1 MRKKTLL
8 SQLHK
13 EVEKNALLEIKLK
26 EAEGQV
32 EELNQKIDLIAKKEE
47 EHNVAVA
54 ELEMKIAALTLAL
67 ENKAAEAPEPH
78 EQETEE
84 NKQEAASEEEVA
96 KEEIR
101 EPAPVVTED
110 GTIDVTALEKIPVNR
125 EIKYASEA
133 IGDIVVSCA
142 SVCNEFAKKGGAAAR
157 ELINLALGRTEVF
170 KADCLTIATSD
181 TSYSVKKE
189 CIDRIKFDTEEYF
202 KSLSQQKFD

>member
-67 ENKAAEAPEPH
+67 ENKAAEAPE
-78 EQETEE
+78 QETEE
-84 NKQEAASEEEVA
+84 NKQEAAYEEEMA
-96 KEEIR
+96 EEEIR

-181 TSYSVKKE
+181 TSYYVKKE